1 MIRKLL
7 PLCLLLGVA
16 GTLFSA
22 ALPFSEEMNKP
33 ERYQKNSS
41 GKLSI
46 RIDPATQA
54 LQFVFSGKEN
64 EKDQWLYPL
73 FVLKE
78 GENPETARTLSFDI
92 KIDKGAAGQA
102 LVILFPGDIHIPCTT
117 PQRDWKHIEIDLTK
131 VKTDLA
137 QIKKIAIG
145 LNTRDANLVF
155 SLKNVTLDNGVSQ
168 PVAAEGIQMS
178 NDVGGAYFA
187 DRIPTFSLRPAFAS
201 TRGYVLRNSRGTILQ
216 QGNWPEEG
224 KGALCFPGL
233 SRGYYMLTVD
243 GFDDCRGFAIVP
255 DPASRN
261 VNPDSFFALGAIS
274 AWGSRQVEHKE
285 NKLWP
290 ADAPERCVELIRI
303 AGVPLIRE
311 FNTWPANQHVPQ
323 EITPVPFVDHTAK
336 LLQARNIKM
345 ASYFEGAPDF
355 MRRGRTGF
363 FPRFPDDLAGTFDF
377 MKKFATYQR
386 GRIDTLEYFNEPDIG
401 SWPEPAWD
409 FAAAAK
415 AASLGFRAGN
425 PDVKILNGSLA
436 QPPPSLYAQSVLDNE
451 LQEYIDIFNIHSYA
465 APGTMEELANN
476 CFAFLEKNKLGDI
489 PIYITEIGH
498 DLEGPGLKNN
508 WIPGKKEHS
517 TLQAMLCAEVLPKQ
531 YLTLQERGINKVF
544 YFCMIPKNERN
555 DTKAWGLLG
564 YDFTIKPAFVA
575 LTTLT
580 AEFGNAQMLGK
591 LDLGPEIHAY
601 LFAQPNGTQSLAFWS
616 RSEVDRAKEPLPETV
631 QKELH
636 RQTATISVPDGTYPC
651 IDFLGTPS
659 TLTSVNRKLT
669 LNATRFPQ
677 YVHGLANL
685 KPTTPARKL
694 NPQWKR
700 TTDKDLT
707 VILKTRLS
715 EQFQLAPEKTFFDI
729 LTDKP
734 VPFELEVH
742 NLDTVEKTGSIHCSG
757 SKIIGLPE
765 TVTIPPR
772 SWIKLDLQLI
782 PPEQE
787 QSRITFSG
795 TFNSKPITNLAM
807 DCQRTKFW
815 KRKPLSGTQQAKN
828 WTASSGGTMT
838 ITNDSDENAVR
849 FQASIPN
856 PKSRWIYPVYQLKLP
871 QESLADAYAIEF
883 EIKFA
888 DDMPTPQLTLMQLSD
903 NGYLHHLNYRWKKGQ
918 WQTNQIRINGVRSIE
933 SAAKIIHP
941 ESIDKLMIG
950 VNPNSENTTFW
961 VRNLQLVYAPP
972 ESKASEN

>member
-7 PLCLLLGVA
+7 FLSLFLGVA

-41 GKLSI
+41 GKLTI
-46 RIDPATQA
+46 KIDPATQA
-54 LQFVFSGKEN
+54 LHFVFSGKKN
-64 EKDQWLYPL
+64 EKDQWIYPL
-73 FVLKE
+73 FVLKD
-78 GENPETARTLSFDI
+78 GENLKSARTLSFDI
-92 KIDKGAAGQA
+92 KIDQGAASQA
-102 LVILFPGDIHIPCTT
+102 LIILFPGDIHIPYTI
-117 PQRDWKHIEIDLTK
+117 PQRDWNHIEIDLTK
-131 VKTDLA
+131 IKTDLA

-145 LNTRDANLVF
+145 LNTREANLEF
-155 SLKNVTLDNGVSQ
+155 SLKNVSLDNGLSQ
-168 PVAAEGIQMS
+168 PMAAEGVQMS

-187 DRIPTFSLRPAFAS
+187 DRIPTFSLKPAFTSA
-201 TRGYVLRNSRGTILQ
+201 RGYTLRNSRGTVLQ
-216 QGNWPEEG
+216 QGNWPEGG

-243 GFDDCRGFAIVP
+243 GLDDCRGFAIVP
-255 DPASRN
+255 DPATRN

-274 AWGSRQVEHKE
+274 AWGSRRAEHSK

-290 ADAPERCVELIRI
+290 QDAPERCAELIRI
-303 AGVPLIRE
+303 AGIPLVRE
-311 FNTWPANQHVPQ
+311 FNQWPANQRSAQ
-323 EITPVPFVDHTAK
+323 EFTPLEFVDHTAK
-336 LLQARNIKM
+336 LLQDRNIKM
-345 ASYFEGAPDF
+345 ASYFEGAPGF
-355 MRRGRTGF
+355 MRRERPGF
-363 FPRFPDDLAGTFDF
+363 FPRFPDDLVGTFDF
-377 MKKFATYQR
+377 MKKFAIHQR

-401 SWPEPAWD
+401 SWPEPVWD

-425 PDVKILNGSLA
+425 PDAKILNGSFA
-436 QPPPSLYAQSVLDNE
+436 EPPPSLYAQSVLDNE

-465 APGTMEELANN
+465 APGKMEAQANN
-476 CFAFLEKNKLGDI
+476 CFSFLEKNKLGDI
-489 PIYITEIGH
+489 PVYLTEIGH

-517 TLQAMLCAEVLPKQ
+517 IRQAMLCAEVLPKQ
-531 YLTLQERGINKVF
+531 YVTLQERGINKVF

-601 LFAQPNGTQSLAFWS
+601 LYAQPDGTQSLAFWS
-616 RSEVDRAKEPLPETV
+616 RSEVDLAKEPLPETV

-651 IDFLGTPS
+651 VDFLGTPS
-659 TLTSVNRKLT
+659 ELTAVNRKLT

-677 YVHGLANL
+677 YVHGLTNL
-685 KPTTPARKL
+685 KPTTQARKM
-694 NPQWKR
+694 NPQRKH

-715 EQFQLAPEKTFFDI
+715 EQFQLAPEKTFFDL

-772 SWIKLDLQLI
+772 SWIKLDLQLL

-787 QSRITFSG
+787 QSTITFSG
-795 TFNSKPITNLAM
+795 TFNKKPITNLAM
-807 DCQRTKFW
+807 NCKRTKFW
-815 KRKPLSGTQQAKN
+815 KRKPLEGTRQAKN

-838 ITNDSDENAVR
+838 ITDDSAENAVR

-856 PKSRWIYPVYQLKLP
+856 PESRWIYPVYQLKLP
-871 QESLADAYAIEF
+871 QESLANAYAIEF

-888 DDMPTPQLTLMQLSD
+888 DDMPPPRLALMQLSD
-903 NGYLHHLNYRWKKGQ
+903 NGYLHHLNYGWKKGQ
-918 WQTNQIRINGVRSIE
+918 WQTSQIRINGVRSIE
-933 SAAKIIHP
+933 SAMKIIHP

-950 VNPNSENTTFW
+950 VNPGSENTTFW
-961 VRNLQLVYAPP
+961 VRNLQLVYAPQG
-972 ESKASEN
+972 KD